1 MKNQSILS
9 LLLVAIFGLIITSC
23 DLVKEVKYE
32 VTPNPLEMHGDS
44 VKISVTG
51 TFPQKG
57 IKKKAKAEIV
67 PMLGNTELE
76 PVVVLGEKAT
86 GNGKKI
92 MYKPGGKFEYNQVVK
107 YKPEYEVTELKVTG
121 RVFKGSKEKEK
132 IAPIKIADGTIIT
145 PLLAKKEFKII
156 MSSDNFQRV
165 TEKTYK
171 AQINFDK
178 AKSIVKPT
186 ELKEADMFEF
196 ANWLKA
202 AETNPKIAIKSI
214 NIVGYASPEGEVGT
228 NTSLAADRASN
239 SKLSVTDLA
248 KKAAN
253 TKAQTEIYNLSTGGV
268 NGEDWDGFKA
278 ELEKSDMNA
287 DEKALIIRVL
297 EMYQDPVQRETEIK
311 NMAKTFVYLEK
322 NILPKLRRTEIMVV
336 YDQTGYSDEELIQI
350 SKATP
355 EKLTAEE
362 LLFTATLTDD
372 LDEKL
377 RLYNE
382 GCNLFPLDIRMHNN
396 AGSMLY
402 LKGNLEEAGYKFE
415 AANSLE
421 DNAIS
426 KNNLGAIQATKG
438 NKDKAKQLFADA
450 ASAGSEVNFNLAYYD
465 ILENKYPDAISKYGT
480 DDCFNKAL
488 AELLNGS
495 IDTALKTLDN
505 SKDKETGLGY
515 YLKAVAAARQNNA
528 EVCASNLKNAIG
540 KDANFKA
547 KAGRDR
553 EFLKF
558 AANSSFMNVIK

>member
-9 LLLVAIFGLIITSC
+9 LFLIATFGFVISSC
-23 DLVKEVKYE
+23 DLVKEVKYQ

-86 GNGKKI
+86 GNGKRI
-92 MYKPGGKFEYNQVVK
+92 MYKPGGKFEYEQVIK
-107 YKPEYEVTELKVTG
+107 YKPEFEVAELKVTG
-121 RVFKGSKEKEK
+121 RIFKGSKEKEK
-132 IAPIKIADGTIIT
+132 ITPLKIADGTIIT

-165 TEKTYK
+165 TEKKFK

-178 AKSIVKPT
+178 AKSNVKPT
-186 ELKEADMFEF
+186 ELTDSDMFELT
-196 ANWLKA
+196 NWLKA
-202 AETNPKIAIKSI
+202 AETNPKITIKSI
-214 NIVGYASPEGEVGT
+214 QLTGFASPEGEVGSNSNLSSDRAT
-228 NTSLAADRASN
+228 SAKTSL
-239 SKLSVTDLA
+239 LELA
-248 KKAAN
+248 KKIGN
-253 TKAQTEIYNLSTGGV
+253 TKAQSEIYNLAGS
-268 NGEDWDGFKA
+268 GEDWDGFKV

-297 EMYQDPVQRETEIK
+297 EMYQDPVQREIEIK

-322 NILPKLRRTEIMVV
+322 NILPKLRRTEITIL
-336 YDQTGYSDEELIQI
+336 YDQIGYSDEELI
-350 SKATP
+350 SLSNTNSD
-355 EKLTAEE
+355 KLTVEE
-362 LLFTATLTDD
+362 LLFTATLLES

-377 RLYNE
+377 RIYNE
-382 GCNLFPLDIRMHNN
+382 ASNYFPLDIRTHNN
-396 AGSMLY
+396 AGAIMY
-402 LKGNLEEAGYKFE
+402 LMGNLADAGYKFE

-421 DNAIS
+421 DNAVS
-426 KNNLGAIQATKG
+426 KNNIGAIEATQG
-438 NKDKAKQLFADA
+438 NKEKARQLFQEAS
-450 ASAGSEVNFNLAYYD
+450 SAGSEVNFNLAYYD
-465 ILENKYPDAISKYGT
+465 ILENKYAQAISKYGT

-495 IDTALKTLDN
+495 VDTALKTIDN
-505 SKDKETGLGY
+505 SKDKETALGY
-515 YLKAVAAARQNNA
+515 YLKAIAAARQNN
-528 EVCASNLKNAIG
+528 VDNVVLNLKNSFE

-558 AANSSFMNVIK
+558 AANSTFMNVIK